1 MTQTATTDQPV
12 SETRT
17 AAKPSGLSTW
27 EWLSFSTTHAVVSA
41 MLAVLS
47 LRGLYHFGCMFGTAE
62 YLINFKRRRR
72 FVRALTKILE
82 RKPTRDERRK
92 WTHQFFKE
100 TRCDKLF
107 YLILDRL
114 PREQA
119 ADLLTMTNEPLL
131 RECVERKHGVFFA
144 LSHLGSQH
152 IVGVLLGMKGYKV
165 SGVRDR
171 NESGL
176 RRFVQ
181 DRLDRREGAS
191 GRVRM
196 LFADGFARDIF
207 RCYRD
212 GCIMG
217 SALDVNRL
225 RGENQKAEYA
235 DMFGEKRPIL
245 TTPMRIAL
253 RCKAPVLHGFVVH
266 ESHFRY
272 RFELIGMLIDP
283 ETVEDEETAVQ
294 KAAQTYAHHLEA
306 KLKARPSLITRI

>member
-1 MTQTATTDQPV
+1 MTHEATTDQPMA
-12 SETRT
+12 TT
-17 AAKPSGLSTW
+17 HAAPRSARLSAW
-27 EWLSFSTTHAVVSA
+27 EWLSFSAVHAVVSA

-47 LRGLYHFGCMFGTAE
+47 LRGLYYFGCSFGTVE

-72 FVRALTKILE
+72 FVAALAKILD
-82 RKPTRDERRK
+82 RKPTRAERRK
-92 WTHQFFKE
+92 WTHQFFTE

-114 PREQA
+114 PREKA
-119 ADLLTMTNEPLL
+119 AELLTITDEPLL
-131 RECVERKHGVFFA
+131 RRCVDRGQGVFFA

-152 IVGVLLGMKGYKV
+152 IVGVLLGMKGYNV

-181 DRLDRREGAS
+181 DRLDRREGTS

-272 RFELIGMLIDP
+272 RFELVGMLIDP
-283 ETVEDEETAVQ
+283 ETVEDEEVAIQ
-294 KAAQTYAHHLEA
+294 QAAQTYARHLEA